1 MIRKKKPQN
10 GSESGEE
17 EIIPME
23 MKRKV
28 YVEELQPVLDLSGQE
43 VELGDGTFATSRVFL
58 RKLQGHF
65 VAEKVFYLEGE

>member
-1 MIRKKKPQN
+1 MIRKKKPDD

-17 EIIPME
+17 AIIPKE

-28 YVEELQPVLDLSGQE
+28 YVEELQPVLDSSGQE
-43 VELGDGTFATSRVFL
+43 VELGDGTFSTSKVFL

-65 VAEKVFYLEGE
+65 VAEKVYYLEGE